1 MWRECCAD
9 LTIWSGPLSQ
19 MVLQSTKYWHLESI
33 ADNPWSNML
42 TGLHSQ
48 LKSLVKSNI
57 KDFILV
63 LAVRFMGSYYQH
75 LYFKTIYY
83 DRRVRTG
90 CPQGIGCHS
99 RCANE
104 LWTEMNLSDSWIQNS
119 DLSDWIQNSNL
130 SDWIQNSDLSD
141 WIQNS
146 NLSHWEAGF
155 AQSLLSRLL
164 SSLSWFAL
172 VKPYMQ
178 FAKLTI

>member
-90 CPQGIGCHS
+90 CPSGIIQEVQM
-99 RCANE
+99 NFE
-104 LWTEMNLSDSWIQNS
+104 LRWIY
-119 DLSDWIQNSNL
+119 
-130 SDWIQNSDLSD
+130 
-141 WIQNS
+141 
-146 NLSHWEAGF
+146 HTAGF
-155 AQSLLSRLL
+155 KIPTCQIGFKIPTCHVGKRALLRVCLADSSPPPLDLL
-164 SSLSWFAL
+164 RWSHTC
-172 VKPYMQ
+172 
-178 FAKLTI
+178 KLQN